1 MTESRPSLTAFLAAN
16 VPLALLGLAH
26 VPFAVV
32 YFISLWR
39 LEHYQFF
46 PFAIAA
52 FVWLYALRGD
62 RDVIRPG
69 WVGGI
74 AIVLDI
80 VVLLFAA
87 ATNWIQ
93 PTMVAITLYCFAVT
107 RGTRE
112 WEFPIPLTRLAL
124 LPLLLVRPPSKL
136 DTFALQWLQEN
147 TTGVASRVLESLGY
161 LHLRR
166 GNIIELPEKQFL
178 VEEACSGV
186 QSLFTVLFLAAFIV
200 CWQRRSL
207 LQGLLL
213 FVAGFIYAG
222 AMNVLR
228 ISSIVVAWENWEL
241 DLSHG
246 WQHDALGYVALLTA
260 VMLLLSTDRLLHFLL
275 APFNDHT
282 FGPFTGVYSNP
293 IIAAWNF
300 VCGGRLL
307 GPQESATSRIPAKLI
322 LAASLLLAVSV
333 GGLQVLMLYMGGTG
347 RFDLPESSLVLFQE
361 DMLPSEIEGF
371 TQVSY
376 STETRPTNSNWGSY
390 SNTWQFRGH
399 GMGVVISCDHPFL
412 NWHYLDVCY
421 IASGWRV
428 SPSYELQDEPDWHSL
443 TFAMADE
450 RSGRH
455 GRVVYSLFTAN
466 GQPMAP
472 VPLGLSMEYLVQRVR
487 QRAAGGIGS
496 LIAAPEDNASYQIQ
510 LFAESGQPLT
520 EEQFTKL
527 RELHRVTRRI
537 LHEQYASTQLN
548 KALANAE

>member
-1 MTESRPSLTAFLAAN
+1 MTESRPTLTAFFAAN
-16 VPLALLGLAH
+16 APLALLGLAH

-32 YFISLWR
+32 YFISLWQF
-39 LEHYQFF
+39 EHYQFY

-52 FVWLYALRGD
+52 FVWLYVLRGD
-62 RDVIRPG
+62 RGVIRPG
-69 WVGGI
+69 WIGWM
-74 AIVLDI
+74 AISLDI
-80 VVLLFAA
+80 LVLLFAA
-87 ATNWIQ
+87 TTNWIQ
-93 PTMVAITLYCFAVT
+93 PTMVAVTLYCFAVT

-112 WEFPIPLTRLAL
+112 WEYPIPLTRLTL
-124 LPLLLVRPPSKL
+124 LPMLLIRPPSKM
-136 DTFALQWLQEN
+136 DTFALQWLQES
-147 TTGVASRVLESLGY
+147 TTGVASRILDSTNY

-207 LQGLLL
+207 LQALFL

-228 ISSIVVAWENWEL
+228 ISSIVVAWQNWEL

-260 VMLLLSTDRLLHFLL
+260 VILLLSTDRLLHFLF

-307 GPQESATSRIPAKLI
+307 GPQESATTRVPAEWI
-322 LAASLLLAVSV
+322 LVASLLFTVSV
-333 GGLQVLMLYMGGTG
+333 GGLQVLVLYMGGAG
-347 RFDLPESSLVLFQE
+347 RFDLPESSLALFEE

-371 TQVSY
+371 SQVSY
-376 STETRPTNSNWGSY
+376 GTESRPMNSSWGSY

-399 GMGVVISCDHPFL
+399 GMSVVISCDHPFR

-428 SPSYELQDEPDWHSL
+428 FASRELKDDPDWPSL
-443 TFAMADE
+443 TFAMTDD

-455 GRVVYSLFTAN
+455 GRVVYSLFAAN
-466 GQPMAP
+466 GKPMSP
-472 VPLGLSMEYLVQRVR
+472 VPLGLSTQYLVQRIR

-496 LIAAPEDNASYQIQ
+496 LIAAPEDNVSYQIQ
-510 LFAESGQPLT
+510 LSAEAGQPLT

-527 RELHRVTRRI
+527 RELHRVTRSI
-537 LHEQYASTQLN
+537 LHGQYASTQLN
-548 KALANAE
+548 QTLAATE